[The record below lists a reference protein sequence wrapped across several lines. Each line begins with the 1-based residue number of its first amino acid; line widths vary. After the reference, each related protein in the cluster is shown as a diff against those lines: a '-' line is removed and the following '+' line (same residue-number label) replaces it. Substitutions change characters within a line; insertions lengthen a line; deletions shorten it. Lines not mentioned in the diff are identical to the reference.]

1 MSYSIEDANRRD
13 FLRRMLGVSGLAAM
27 TVISP
32 GAFASTA
39 IAVKGVRLSEADGKT
54 RVIFDLSGPVQHSL
68 FMLNHP
74 HRVVI
79 DFDNARAASAL
90 RLAPNPLIQDIRHA
104 AHGQSNLRVVLD
116 LKRNTDAS
124 SFLVHPTGNP
134 RQYQLIVDFAA
145 VSMDSKP
152 QPVIT
157 AEQAQP
163 HRPLRDVVVCI
174 DPGHGGKDPGAI
186 GKRGTYEKTVVLDIA
201 QRLEKLLNREPGMR
215 AFMTRNSDYFV
226 TLRGRLDKARKRRAD
241 LFISIHADASPYR
254 YPKGSTVYVLSEHGA
269 SSEAARLLAERQND
283 VDRVAGVNLSNKD
296 NLVASV
302 LVDLA
307 QSATREASFK
317 FGGKLKGSIDRVI
330 RMHSKTVERAAFVV
344 LKSPDI
350 PSALVETAFISNP
363 AEERRLRMPQF
374 RHSMAGA
381 LRDGIKDY
389 FSHHAPPGTIL
400 AERSRV
406 LHDFG

>member
-1 MSYSIEDANRRD
+1 MSHSTEETNRRD
-13 FLRRMLGVSGLAAM
+13 FLRRMLGVSGMAAL

-32 GAFASTA
+32 SAFASTSV
-39 IAVKGVRLSEADGKT
+39 AVKRIHVSDEGGKT
-54 RVIFDLSGPVQHSL
+54 RVIFDLSGPVHHDL
-68 FMLNHP
+68 FTLSHP
-74 HRVVI
+74 DRVVI
-79 DFDNARAASAL
+79 DFDNTRILGSGW
-90 RLAPNPLIQDIRHA
+90 RGSSPLVHDIRHA
-104 AHGQSNLRVVLD
+104 VRDHSDLRVVLD
-116 LKRNTDAS
+116 LKSDANAS
-124 SFLVHPTGNP
+124 SFMVRRGENYH
-134 RQYQLIVDFAA
+134 LIVDLAA
-145 VSMDSKP
+145 VSIEGKP

-157 AEQAQP
+157 AVQAEP

-201 QRLEKLLNREPGMR
+201 KRLERLVNREPGMQ
-215 AFMTRNSDYFV
+215 AFMTRRSDYFV
-226 TLRGRLDKARKRRAD
+226 TLRGRLAKARQRRAD
-241 LFISIHADASPYR
+241 LFLSIHADASPYR

-269 SSEAARLLAERQND
+269 SSEAARLLAERQNN
-283 VDRVAGVNLSNKD
+283 VDRVAGVDLSNKD

-317 FGGKLKGSIDRVI
+317 FGDKLKGSIDRVI
-330 RMHSKTVERAAFVV
+330 RMHSNTVERAAFVV

-363 AEERRLRMPQF
+363 AEERLLRTPHF
-374 RHSMAGA
+374 RDHMAGA
-381 LRDGIKDY
+381 LLGGVKDF

-406 LHDFG
+406 LREFG